1 MARSYRNNYSANS
14 GKANLHW
21 DNIAGCYKLSF
32 TYNPDVVTFIKGLI
46 PASDRD
52 YDPSTKEWFV
62 KEKYK
67 LPILAVLE
75 QTIGKHNITIVDKPT
90 EEYTKKFNQG
100 AAVGESLPL
109 DDCISIFSKHTSV
122 TQEQAQKF
130 TLAEAQKVYRVT
142 AMKLHPDRNPNGAA
156 LMSELNEAWAVLK
169 EKYFKKETVNV

>member
-1 MARSYRNNYSANS
+1 MARYNRNSSS
-14 GKANLHW
+14 GKADLHW

-52 YDPSTKEWFV
+52 YDPSTKEWYV

-75 QTIGKHNITIVDKPT
+75 QTIGKYNINIVEKPS
-90 EEYTKKFNQG
+90 EDYAKKFNTG
-100 AAVGESLPL
+100 ASNVGESLPV
-109 DDCISIFSKHTSV
+109 DDCLLIFSKHTSV
-122 TQEQAQKF
+122 STDKASKF
-130 TLAEAQKVYRVT
+130 TLAEAQKVYRLT
-142 AMKLHPDRNPNGAA
+142 AMKLHPDRNPNGAV

-169 EKYFKKETVNV
+169 EKYFKKGVTV